1 MMYLPT
7 NLRRYRPHI
16 FAILSLLAIAELVG
30 AASPQS
36 PATIG
41 WSAARMDSSA
51 EGRIDQLVAANIE
64 RGNMSGCVVL
74 IGRRAGIAFERAYG
88 NRAVEPNKEPM
99 TRDTLFDMAS
109 LTKPLATAT
118 SVMILLERG
127 QLRLQDKVSKF
138 FPEFTA
144 KGKENVTVEN
154 LLIHSSGL
162 IADNPFGDYSQ
173 GWNSAK
179 PKVCELSLLTEPGT
193 HFKYSDVNYILLGKI
208 VEAVSGEGED
218 QFTKR
223 EIYDKLG

>member
-1 MMYLPT
+1 MMYLPR
-7 NLRRYRPHI
+7 NLRHFRLFI
-16 FAILSLLAIAELVG
+16 SAILLSMPVARLAE
-30 AASPQS
+30 AAAPQP

-51 EGRIDQLVAANIE
+51 EARIDELVAANIE

-74 IGRRAGIAFERAYG
+74 IGRRAGVAFERAYG

-138 FPEFTA
+138 FPEFAA

-173 GWNSAK
+173 GW
-179 PKVCELSLLTEPGT
+179 
-193 HFKYSDVNYILLGKI
+193 
-208 VEAVSGEGED
+208 
-218 QFTKR
+218 
-223 EIYDKLG
+223 